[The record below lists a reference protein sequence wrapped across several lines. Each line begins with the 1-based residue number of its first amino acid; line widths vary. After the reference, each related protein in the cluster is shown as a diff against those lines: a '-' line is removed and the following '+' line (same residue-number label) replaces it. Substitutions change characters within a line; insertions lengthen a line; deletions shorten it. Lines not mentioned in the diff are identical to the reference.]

1 MISPKGLVTG
11 IIGICLLITIII
23 TITAFIVSLSVEKT
37 EPLSS
42 PHVIVDENVLR
53 WGRVKNAKEYIIY
66 VNGEEKETTP
76 LNSYYF
82 GNYDPGNY
90 TFQIVS
96 KNDTE
101 ASRKSEP
108 VYIIVEP

>member
-1 MISPKGLVTG
+1 MDDQTNKKSFFEFMISPKGLVTG

-82 GNYDPGNY
+82 IIKG
-90 TFQIVS
+90 IILS
-96 KNDTE
+96 K
-101 ASRKSEP
+101 
-108 VYIIVEP
+108 